1 MLDKYL
7 KYGKLYDYY
16 SDILNER
23 HKKVI
28 NQYYLMDLS
37 LKEISENLGITRQGV
52 YDLLKRAEKNL
63 NEIDSKLNIIKKQE
77 LFKKNI
83 QEKAEKINKNIEEEN
98 YIDLKEHF
106 TELLDLINKL

>member
-63 NEIDSKLNIIKKQE
+63 DEINNELKIIEKQE
-77 LFKKNI
+77 EFKKNI
-83 QEKAEKINKNIEEEN
+83 QIKAEEINQNIEQEN
-98 YIDLKEHF
+98 YKDLKEHF
-106 TELLDLINKL
+106 NELLDL

>member
-7 KYGKLYDYY
+7 RYGKLYDYY
-16 SDILNER
+16 SDVLNEK

-37 LKEISENLGITRQGV
+37 LREISENLGITRQGV

-63 NEIDSKLNIIKKQE
+63 DEIDSKLNIIKKQE
-77 LFKKNI
+77 KFKNNI
-83 QEKAEKINKNIEEEN
+83 QKKAEEINKNIEKKD
-98 YIDLKEHF
+98 YKDLKKHF
-106 TELLDLINKL
+106 NELVDLINKL

>member
-16 SDILNER
+16 SDVLNEK

-52 YDLLKRAEKNL
+52 YDLLKRAE
-63 NEIDSKLNIIKKQE
+63 
-77 LFKKNI
+77 
-83 QEKAEKINKNIEEEN
+83 
-98 YIDLKEHF
+98 
-106 TELLDLINKL
+106 

>member
-16 SDILNER
+16 SDVLNER
-23 HKKVI
+23 HKKII

-63 NEIDSKLNIIKKQE
+63 DEIDSKLNIIKKQE
-77 LFKKNI
+77 KFKKNI
-83 QEKAEKINKNIEEEN
+83 QKKAEEINKNIEEEN
-98 YIDLKEHF
+98 YIDLKDHF
-106 TELLDLINKL
+106 NELLDLINKL

>member
-16 SDILNER
+16 SDVLNEK

-63 NEIDSKLNIIKKQE
+63 DDIDSKLNIIEKQE
-77 LFKKNI
+77 KFKKNI
-83 QEKAEKINKNIEEEN
+83 QNKAEEINISIEKEN
-98 YIDLKEHF
+98 YIDLKENF
-106 TELLDLINKL
+106 NELLDLINKL